1 MAINKLTDLKI
12 KNLKI
17 KDKNYEASD
26 GNSLSI
32 LVKRSGSKIW
42 RFRYLRPDTKKP
54 NQLSLG
60 EYPFISLAEA
70 REIRDEFKTLI
81 SNGID
86 PANINELQ
94 EEQKQ
99 KEEKF
104 KFVNIF
110 WEWVNHQKLNFLDK
124 GEITQGT
131 FRRNTN
137 IIVNHILIHE
147 NLVNKNV
154 NELIPAD
161 FREYLQPLINQNK
174 TDLVN
179 RICQVI
185 GRVFE
190 YAKTM
195 GFIEY
200 NKFDKLKF
208 VTHRSKNMPTLPPDE
223 LPLILKAINEYPA
236 TQQTKLLAYF
246 QLLTMVRPSEAATAK
261 WSDIDFIK
269 KLWIIPND
277 NMKMRREHIVP
288 LSPQALKIL
297 EKMKAITPPN
307 YKYVFIN
314 RKYLNDKNKHT
325 SKETVNTM
333 LKRIGYKD
341 KLVAHG
347 FRSIASTVLNESLEF
362 HQDLIEISLSHVD
375 KNKVRAIYNN
385 AKYISKRFELMQWW
399 GNYVEKASNISIL

>member
-1 MAINKLTDLKI
+1 MFND
-12 KNLKI
+12 
-17 KDKNYEASD
+17 
-26 GNSLSI
+26 
-32 LVKRSGSKIW
+32 
-42 RFRYLRPDTKKP
+42 
-54 NQLSLG
+54 
-60 EYPFISLAEA
+60 
-70 REIRDEFKTLI
+70 
-81 SNGID
+81 
-86 PANINELQ
+86 
-94 EEQKQ
+94 
-99 KEEKF
+99 
-104 KFVNIF
+104 
-110 WEWVNHQKLNFLDK
+110 WVEHQKLNFLDK
-124 GEITQGT
+124 GEITEGT
-131 FRRNTN
+131 FRRNKN
-137 IIVNHILIHE
+137 IILNHIIVHE

-161 FREYLQPLINQNK
+161 FKEYLQPLINQNK

-208 VTHRSKNMPTLPPDE
+208 VTHRSKNMPTLPPNE
-223 LPLILKAINEYPA
+223 LPLVLKAINDYPA

-246 QLLTMVRPSEAATAK
+246 QLLTLVRPGEAATAK
-261 WSDIDFIK
+261 WVDINTEK
-269 KLWIIPND
+269 ALWIIPED
-277 NMKMRREHIVP
+277 SIKMRREHIVP
-288 LSPQALKIL
+288 LSTQALKIL

-307 YKYVFIN
+307 YDYVFIN
-314 RKYLNDKNKHT
+314 RKYSKDKTKHT

-333 LKRIGYKD
+333 LKRMGYKD

-362 HQDLIEISLSHVD
+362 HPDLIEISLSHVD
-375 KNKVRAIYNN
+375 KNTVRAIYNN

>member
-1 MAINKLTDLKI
+1 
-12 KNLKI
+12 
-17 KDKNYEASD
+17 
-26 GNSLSI
+26 
-32 LVKRSGSKIW
+32 
-42 RFRYLRPDTKKP
+42 
-54 NQLSLG
+54 
-60 EYPFISLAEA
+60 
-70 REIRDEFKTLI
+70 
-81 SNGID
+81 
-86 PANINELQ
+86 
-94 EEQKQ
+94 
-99 KEEKF
+99 
-104 KFVNIF
+104 
-110 WEWVNHQKLNFLDK
+110 
-124 GEITQGT
+124 
-131 FRRNTN
+131 
-137 IIVNHILIHE
+137 
-147 NLVNKNV
+147 
-154 NELIPAD
+154 
-161 FREYLQPLINQNK
+161 
-174 TDLVN
+174 
-179 RICQVI
+179 
-185 GRVFE
+185 
-190 YAKTM
+190 M

-385 AKYISKRFELMQWW
+385 AKYIDKRFELMIWW
-399 GNYVEKASNISIL
+399 SNYVEKASNISIL